1 MGSKLHLFRSQIIK
15 KSGLK
20 FVFIRV
26 YARTDNIFDSA
37 QTDISIDREVI
48 PAGNKSRA
56 EDPA

>member
-26 YARTDNIFDSA
+26 YARTDIYADNETNIKHYETKHENSHSH
-37 QTDISIDREVI
+37 TRE
-48 PAGNKSRA
+48 
-56 EDPA
+56 